1 MYFMQRQPLAMENMA
16 VFDLSALS
24 ILVVD
29 DNVYMRRLVRAMLGG
44 FGVRSIV
51 EASDGAEALARMAQG
66 HFDFLIVDWEMPVV
80 DGPELVRL
88 VRRPDHPFAYTPII
102 MITGHSTYGR
112 IQAGL
117 GLGVNDVLCKPFSPK
132 SLYLRLIN
140 NVLHPRPFLRTKD
153 YFGPVLRQT
162 ITEEPAIPA
171 PEVLHS
177 LSEETAAVRDIAT
190 IE

>member
-1 MYFMQRQPLAMENMA
+1 MP
-16 VFDLSALS
+16 VFDLSVLS

-29 DNVYMRRLVRAMLGG
+29 DNVYIRRLVRAMLGG
-44 FGVRSIV
+44 FGIRRIV
-51 EASDGAEALARMAQG
+51 EASDGVEALERMAQG

-88 VRRPDHPFAYTPII
+88 VRRPDHPLAYTPII

-117 GLGVNDVLCKPFSPK
+117 GLGINDVLCKPFSPK
-132 SLYLRLIN
+132 SLYLRLMD

-162 ITEEPAIPA
+162 TPEELTVPA
-171 PEVLHS
+171 PEVIHT
-177 LSEETAAVRDIAT
+177 LSEKTTTFRDVAT
-190 IE
+190 ID